1 MASSDDSSNS
11 IESYTFAYAHGTVM
25 VFSWMFFAPTGILIG
40 RYGRLLRIGGR
51 RKLLGETIWFQVHR
65 LALSLTA
72 FATLLGFFLILVQTQ
87 ATWIDINSDGQLLF
101 THSILGIL
109 IVCFATVQV
118 WMALFR
124 CHPDS
129 RFRFIY
135 NWAHRITGLLA
146 FLLSIPTIFII
157 AYWLPS
163 NHSGLVAI
171 LSLWTAW
178 VVIVVIAFE
187 CLQYQSR
194 KRQQLSNN
202 HCHTRANTHEMR
214 GTDHQPNDVV
224 MNKEEDLE
232 SDTINK
238 AKLVL
243 FGVHGIISIALVI
256 PLIVLI
262 WQQG

>member
-1 MASSDDSSNS
+1 MASSDDSSGS
-11 IESYTFAYAHGTVM
+11 TESYTFSYAHGTVM
-25 VFSWMFFAPTGILIG
+25 VFGWMFFAPTGILIG

-51 RKLLGETIWFQVHR
+51 RKLLDEAIWFQIHR
-65 LALSLTA
+65 LALSLA
-72 FATLLGFFLILVQTQ
+72 ALATLLGFFLILVQAK
-87 ATWIDINSDGQLLF
+87 ATWVDINSDGQLLF

-109 IVCFATVQV
+109 IVCFATAQV

-135 NWAHRITGLLA
+135 NWAHRTIGFLA
-146 FLLSIPTIFII
+146 FLLSVPTIFIV

-163 NHSGLVAI
+163 HHDGLVAI

-178 VVIVVIAFE
+178 VVIVVVAFE

-202 HCHTRANTHEMR
+202 KHHMRVNAHEMR
-214 GTDHQPNDVV
+214 GTDHQPNDVTID
-224 MNKEEDLE
+224 KEEDLE
-232 SDTINK
+232 SDAINK
-238 AKLVL
+238 AKIVL
-243 FGVHGIISIALVI
+243 FSAHAIISIALVI
-256 PLIVLI
+256 PLVVLI
-262 WQQG
+262 WQQS